1 MVAFDTARV
10 ERALRGPLGE
20 KAAQELTAALAEALA
35 EAPPDPLATRPD
47 VRSLGAEIR
56 ESEQRI
62 VIIFDALVISLA
74 GIALGALAIGTTV
87 ILLTL

>member
-20 KAAQELTAALAEALA
+20 KAAQELTAALAEGL
-35 EAPPDPLATRPD
+35 PDRLATRTD
-47 VRSLGAEIR
+47 VRGLGTDIR

-62 VIIFDALVISLA
+62 VISLGALVISLA
-74 GIALGALAIGTTV
+74 GIALGALGVVPT
-87 ILLTL
+87 